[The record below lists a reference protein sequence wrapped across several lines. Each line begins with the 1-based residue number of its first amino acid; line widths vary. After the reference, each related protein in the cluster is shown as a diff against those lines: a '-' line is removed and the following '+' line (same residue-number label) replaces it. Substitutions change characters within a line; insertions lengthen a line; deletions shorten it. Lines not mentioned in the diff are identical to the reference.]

1 MTVDEFIDAR
11 VLPEFHEVVARIRK
25 FMHEEAP
32 DAKEYVGYGIPVYK
46 GRKIFAVISPTK
58 KDITFSF
65 THGSEFEDKY
75 GLLKGVG
82 KLAKH
87 VKMKTVKDFNEE
99 ALQYYLKQAR
109 AIDAGR

>member
-1 MTVDEFIDAR
+1 MTVDEFIQAR
-11 VLPEFHEVVARIRK
+11 VLPEFHDVVARIRQ

-32 DAKEYVGYGIPVYK
+32 DAKEYVAYGIPVYR

-65 THGSEFEDKY
+65 THGREFEDKY

-82 KLAKH
+82 KVAKH
-87 VKMKTVKDFNEE
+87 VKMKSLKDFNQE
-99 ALQYYLKQAR
+99 ALRYYLKQAM
-109 AIDAGR
+109 AIDAG

>member
-1 MTVDEFIDAR
+1 MTVDEFIEAR
-11 VLPEFHEVVARIRK
+11 VLPEFHDVVARIRQ
-25 FMHEEAP
+25 FMSEEAP
-32 DAKEYVGYGIPVYK
+32 DAKEYVAYGIPVYK

-65 THGSEFEDKY
+65 THGREFEDKY

-87 VKMKTVKDFNEE
+87 VKMKSLKDFNKE
-99 ALQYYLKQAR
+99 ALKYYLKQAM
-109 AIDAGR
+109 AIDSGR